1 MLTQRIYR
9 PANLQQDL
17 RTLHDR
23 QRECLARAANVLAL
37 PVPDLFLG
45 RQQQSLVPLPNQTVA
60 KWD

>member
-17 RTLHDR
+17 RTLRDR
-23 QRECLARAANVLAL
+23 QRECLVRSAQVLAL

-45 RQQQSLVPLPNQTVA
+45 RQHQSLLPLPNQVVA